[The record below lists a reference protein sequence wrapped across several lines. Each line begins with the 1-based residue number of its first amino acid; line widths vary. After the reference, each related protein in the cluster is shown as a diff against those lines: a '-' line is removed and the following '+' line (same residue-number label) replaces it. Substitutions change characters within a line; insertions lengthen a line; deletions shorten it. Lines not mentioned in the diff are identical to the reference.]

1 MTLGKN
7 RPEKL
12 VIRGGVPINGA
23 NDNASEFEALLRP
36 HLDGLFRL
44 AFRFTGTEDRAE
56 DLVQDVLIKLF
67 PKVAQLKEVDNL
79 RPWLAR
85 VLYRHFINDTKK
97 YIRSRV
103 KLAADLSAGGALDDQ
118 LLDDPADTAPGPAE
132 QMESEQGRSELLVAW
147 EQLSPDHRVVL
158 SLHDVEEYT
167 AQEVGEML
175 DCPVGTIKSRLHRA
189 RERLKE
195 LLLVEPFDPESCV
208 KDQKDMTR

>member
-1 MTLGKN
+1 VTQGKD
-7 RPEKL
+7 RPGKL
-12 VIRGGVPINGA
+12 VRRGDVPINRA
-23 NDNASEFEALLRP
+23 NNNASEFEALLRP
-36 HLDGLFRL
+36 HLDSLFRL

-56 DLVQDVLIKLF
+56 DLVQDVLIKLL
-67 PKVAQLKEVDNL
+67 PKVAQLREVDNL
-79 RPWLAR
+79 KPWLAR

-103 KLAADLSAGGALDDQ
+103 KLAGDLSAGSELEGDPI
-118 LLDDPADTAPGPAE
+118 DDPADDAPGPAE
-132 QMESEQGRSELLVAW
+132 HLEFERDRAELLVAW

-158 SLHDVEEYT
+158 TLHDVEEYT

-195 LLLVEPFDPESCV
+195 LLLMEPFDPEGCV
-208 KDQKDMTR
+208 KDQRDMTR

>member
-1 MTLGKN
+1 MTIGD
-7 RPEKL
+7 
-12 VIRGGVPINGA
+12 VPINGV
-23 NDNASEFEALLRP
+23 NNNASEFEALLRP
-36 HLDGLFRL
+36 HLDSLFRL

-97 YIRSRV
+97 YLRSRV
-103 KLAADLSAGGALDDQ
+103 RLAADLNISNGQD
-118 LLDDPADTAPGPAE
+118 DDPIDDPVDTDPGPAE
-132 QMESEQGRSELLVAW
+132 HLEFEQGRAELLAAW
-147 EQLSPDHRVVL
+147 EQLSADHRAVL
-158 SLHDVEEYT
+158 ALHDVEEYT

-195 LLLVEPFDPESCV
+195 LLSMEPFDPGSCV
-208 KDQKDMTR
+208 SSHKDLMP